1 MTARRRQVAQKLL
14 ALSPKKKKDRKP
26 AKKSKAKAKAK
37 AKADAGKDITK
48 VIADCEPL
56 YQRSLNFN
64 DALKDLCVDLPGTA
78 PGAMITEARFKAAA
92 GERQRAIAENLQ
104 PFLAKAFGDRL
115 SCKSALRRVGTEST
129 RSRYVETPGASSF
142 SRTGPVGEGLEEF
155 LDSEFID
162 ALYEAFPD
170 DVIVVRVGGGHVFL
184 NEDARFRAHKDKMKN
199 CSEQAIF
206 IVHIGHAGKWVQ
218 ETGRAGE
225 RKSRVVRHHGCVV
238 SMTTDAR
245 VLEHGFED
253 AEGLGMSMLVKITLK
268 DGANATL
275 IDRIRR
281 HLAVAVNTFLISFDA
296 KTAKPDAA
304 TIMPDGG
311 PRVLPWEDF
320 ERSCLSE
327 IMSRLGQA
335 GAHASWDGISVEDY
349 EERCE
354 AVSKWMYKYW
364 EDMAPADRDARKVAA
379 SEQMTKQW
387 EDMAPADRDAR
398 NVAVSK
404 GLINANAKL
413 TRDER
418 ASKCKSGLLVPEDAV
433 CLQCGCVMGDGYVYF
448 GNRMHG
454 TRIEV
459 RAKCGGSDGG
469 ASCGKVLN
477 VSKFSRRQEMC
488 ANVAPDVFALF
499 ETELAA
505 ALRNYSPRDYRR
517 WTCDDK
523 VAFRLGYVLHGTSW
537 VSIGREVF
545 NLARITTNFY
555 AFCNREMKRIN
566 KAQMKVLKGIKMAAM
581 PNAVVRF
588 SADGTINIDKKV
600 LEAHTTPKQRE
611 ALYG

>member
-1 MTARRRQVAQKLL
+1 MTARRRQVAQKVP
-14 ALSPKKKKDRKP
+14 ALSTKKKKDRKR
-26 AKKSKAKAKAK
+26 AKKKKKAK
-37 AKADAGKDITK
+37 AKADAGKDTYK
-48 VIADCEPL
+48 VITDCEPL

-115 SCKSALRRVGTEST
+115 NCKTALRQVGTENT
-129 RSRYVETPGASSF
+129 DSRYVETPGASSF

-155 LDSEFID
+155 LESEFIH

-170 DVIVVRVGGGHVFL
+170 DVIEVRVGGGHIFL

-199 CSEQAIF
+199 CSEQAMF
-206 IVHIGHAGKWVQ
+206 IVHVGHAGKWVQ

-225 RKSRVVRHHGCVV
+225 GKSRVVRHHGCVV

-268 DGANATL
+268 DGANAEL

-304 TIMPDGG
+304 MIMPDGG

-327 IMSRLGQA
+327 IMSKLGQA
-335 GAHASWDGISVEDY
+335 GGQASKWGWEGISDEDY

-354 AVSKWMYKYW
+354 AISERMTKYFG
-364 EDMAPADRDARKVAA
+364 DMTPADRDAHGV
-379 SEQMTKQW
+379 TT
-387 EDMAPADRDAR
+387 
-398 NVAVSK
+398 SK
-404 GLINANAKL
+404 GLVDANAKL
-413 TRDER
+413 TRAER

-433 CLQCGCVMGDGYVYF
+433 CFECGCVMRDAGCVYF
-448 GNRMHG
+448 NYNKSS
-454 TRIEV
+454 TIAV
-459 RAKCGGSDGG
+459 KAKCGGSDGG
-469 ASCGKVLN
+469 ASCGKVL
-477 VSKFSRRQEMC
+477 VLSKFSKRQELC

-505 ALRNYSPRDYRR
+505 AMRKFSQSAVRKNRR

-537 VSIGREVF
+537 AIIGREVF
-545 NLARITTNFY
+545 NLVNSNTYFN
-555 AFCNREMKRIN
+555 AFCRKEMKRIN

-588 SADGTINIDKKV
+588 RADGTVNIDEKV
-600 LEAHTTPKQRE
+600 LQAHTTPKQRE

>member
-1 MTARRRQVAQKLL
+1 MTARRRQVAQKLP
-14 ALSPKKKKDRKP
+14 ALSPKNKKDRKP
-26 AKKSKAKAKAK
+26 AKKAKVKAKAK
-37 AKADAGKDITK
+37 AKADAGKDTYK
-48 VIADCEPL
+48 VITDCEPL
-56 YQRSLNFN
+56 YQRSLNFK
-64 DALKDLCVDLPGTA
+64 DTLADLCVDLPGTA

-104 PFLAKAFGDRL
+104 PFLAKAFGDSL
-115 SCKSALRRVGTEST
+115 NCKSALRRVGTENT
-129 RSRYVETPGASSF
+129 GSRYVETPGASSF
-142 SRTGPVGEGLEEF
+142 SRTGPLGEGLEEF
-155 LDSEFID
+155 LESEFIH
-162 ALYEAFPD
+162 AMYEAFPD
-170 DVIVVRVGGGHVFL
+170 DVIEVRVGGGHVFL
-184 NEDARFRAHKDKMKN
+184 NEDARFCAHKDKMKN
-199 CSEQAIF
+199 CSEQAMF
-206 IVHIGHAGKWVQ
+206 ILHVGHAGKWVQ

-253 AEGLGMSMLVKITLK
+253 AEGLGMSLLVKITLK

-304 TIMPDGG
+304 NIMPDGG

-320 ERSCLSE
+320 EKSCLSE
-327 IMSRLGQA
+327 IQARLGQA
-335 GAHASWDGISVEDY
+335 GGQATWEGIAVEEY

-354 AVSKWMYKYW
+354 AISERKTKEWQ
-364 EDMAPADRDARKVAA
+364 DMTPADRDARGVATSKA
-379 SEQMTKQW
+379 KI
-387 EDMAPADRDAR
+387 DAR
-398 NVAVSK
+398 T
-404 GLINANAKL
+404 KL

-418 ASKCKSGLLVPEDAV
+418 ASKCKSGLLVPEDAA
-433 CLQCGCVMGDGYVYF
+433 CFKCGCGLRDAGCVQFYYDKSGEIKVK
-448 GNRMHG
+448 
-454 TRIEV
+454 TT
-459 RAKCGGSDGG
+459 CGGADGV
-469 ASCGKVLN
+469 ASCGKALVLSTF
-477 VSKFSRRQEMC
+477 SKRQELC

-499 ETELAA
+499 EKDLAA
-505 ALRNYSPRDYRR
+505 AMRKYSQSAVRHPKCRR

-523 VAFRLGYVLHGTSW
+523 VAFRLGYLLHGMSW

-545 NLARITTNFY
+545 NYDPICRNSSSRFRM
-555 AFCNREMKRIN
+555 FCSKEFKRIN

-588 SADGTINIDKKV
+588 SADGSINIDEKV
-600 LEAHTTPKQRE
+600 LQAHTTPKQRE